1 MRFILVILGLGCLI
15 LAAAMT
21 FGLISIDQTRAGYVQ
36 VPKFNA
42 DVARVSVGTEKRTVE
57 VPSVS
62 VDKPVDQSAAQ
73 QNAN

>member
-15 LAAAMT
+15 VAAAMT

-36 VPKFNA
+36 VPKFSA
-42 DVARVSVGTEKRTVE
+42 DVARVSVGTEKRTVD

-62 VDKPVDQSAAQ
+62 VDKPADQPAPQQSA
-73 QNAN
+73 N